1 MIRINLL
8 SEGRRPV
15 VARSA
20 KPKLGFGDQDPS
32 SIILAAGLIVG
43 LLVAGGWWWMLKSQ
57 TDHWNDKVRQ
67 AEAELKELDK
77 YVKKVEAFKKK
88 QAQLNTKIEVIEGLS
103 ANQRG
108 PVHVMDEVSKALPDL
123 LWLTSLSIRKSKVSL
138 GGIAFNT
145 NAVAQLLENLHNV
158 EWFAEPES
166 GPISR
171 QRGGLYNFKLSFSFS
186 AAKLLEMQKG
196 QPAENAEAGDESDQL

>member
-20 KPKLGFGDQDPS
+20 KPKLSFGDQDPS
-32 SIILAAGLIVG
+32 LIILGIGLAVG
-43 LLVAGGWWWMLKSQ
+43 LLVAAGWWWQLKSQ
-57 TDHWNDKVRQ
+57 QNDWGTRIQVAK
-67 AEAELKELDK
+67 AELRELDE
-77 YVKKVEAFKKK
+77 YVKKVEQFKAK
-88 QAQLNTKIEVIEGLS
+88 QAELNTKIEVITNLT

-123 LWLTSLSIRKSKVSL
+123 LWLSDLSIKGAEVTVRGS
-138 GGIAFNT
+138 AFNT
-145 NAVAQLLENLHNV
+145 NAVAQFIENLVSV

-171 QRGGLYNFKLSFSFS
+171 DRGTLYQFQLKFKFS
-186 AAKLLEMQKG
+186 AAKLLELQG
-196 QPAENAEAGDESDQL
+196 VEPAEGADSEGDEL

>member
-20 KPKLGFGDQDPS
+20 KPKLSFGDQDPS
-32 SIILAAGLIVG
+32 LIILGIGVAVG
-43 LLVAGGWWWMLKSQ
+43 LLIAAGWWWQLNSQ
-57 TDHWNDKVRQ
+57 VKDWQGKIKV
-67 AEAELKELDK
+67 AEAELRELDE
-77 YVKKVEAFKKK
+77 YVKKVERFKAK
-88 QAQLNTKIEVIEGLS
+88 QAELNTKIEVITNLT

-123 LWLTSLSIRKSKVSL
+123 LWLSELSIKGSEVTVRGS
-138 GGIAFNT
+138 AFNT
-145 NAVAQLLENLHNV
+145 NAVAQFIENLVNV

-171 QRGGLYNFKLSFSFS
+171 SRGTLYQFQLTFKFSTS
-186 AAKLLEMQKG
+186 KLLELQG
-196 QPAENAEAGDESDQL
+196 VEPVEGDDSEGDDL

>member
-32 SIILAAGLIVG
+32 ALILGIGLVVG
-43 LLVAGGWWWMLKSQ
+43 LLIAGGWWWMLKMQ
-57 TDHWNDKVRQ
+57 TDDWNGRVNQ
-67 AEAELKELDK
+67 ARAELKELDK
-77 YVKKVEAFKKK
+77 YVKKVEEFKKK
-88 QAQLNTKIEVIEGLS
+88 QAQLNTKIEVIEQLS

-108 PVHVMDEVSKALPDL
+108 PVHVMDQVSKAIPDL
-123 LWLTSLSIRKSKVSL
+123 LWLTEMGIKGQKVSL
-138 GGIAFNT
+138 GGVAFNT

-158 EWFAEPES
+158 EWFAEPEA
-166 GPISR
+166 GPINK
-171 QRGGLYNFKLSFSFS
+171 QREGLYNFKLSVQFST
-186 AAKLLEMQKG
+186 AKLLRLQGGSPEG
-196 QPAENAEAGDESDQL
+196 EDVGESDEL

>member
-20 KPKLGFGDQDPS
+20 KPKMGFGDQDPS
-32 SIILAAGLIVG
+32 LIILCIGAAVG
-43 LLVAGGWWWMLKSQ
+43 LLVAGGWWWQLNSEVKSWRSKIS
-57 TDHWNDKVRQ
+57 TAQ
-67 AEAELKELDK
+67 AELQELDE
-77 YVKKVEAFKKK
+77 YVKKVEAFKAK
-88 QAQLNTKIEVIEGLS
+88 QAELTTKIEVITNLT

-123 LWLTSLSIRKSKVSL
+123 LWLSEM
-138 GGIAFNT
+138 GIKGSEVTLRGSAFNT
-145 NAVAQLLENLHNV
+145 NAVAQFIENLVNV

-171 QRGGLYNFKLSFSFS
+171 DSGTLYQFQLGFKFST
-186 AAKLLEMQKG
+186 AKLLELQG
-196 QPAENAEAGDESDQL
+196 VEPVVEADVEDDEL

>member
-20 KPKLGFGDQDPS
+20 KPKLSFGDQDPS
-32 SIILAAGLIVG
+32 LIILGIGLAIG
-43 LLVAGGWWWMLKSQ
+43 LLVAAGWWWQLKGQQDSWQ
-57 TDHWNDKVRQ
+57 GKIRT

-77 YVKKVEAFKKK
+77 YVKKVEEFKKK
-88 QAQLNTKIEVIEGLS
+88 QAELNTKIEVITNLT

-108 PVHVMDEVSKALPDL
+108 PVHVMDELSKAMPDL
-123 LWLTSLSIRKSKVSL
+123 LWLTNLDVKGSSVSVR
-138 GGIAFNT
+138 GMAFNT
-145 NAVAQLLENLHNV
+145 NAVAQFIENLVAV

-171 QRGGLYNFKLSFSFS
+171 TRGNLYNFQLSFKFS
-186 AAKLLEMQKG
+186 AAKLLALQSGEPVDG
-196 QPAENAEAGDESDQL
+196 ADPEEGEL